1 MSFDLQP
8 TLEGKLIYLRPLKH
22 DDFDDLYKVGSDKFI
37 WEQHPAWNR
46 YKKNVFKK
54 FFRRAMASGGAFA
67 VIDKKNGA
75 IIGSSRFTMYDPEQS
90 SVEIGWTFLSRTY
103 WGGVYNGEMKRLMMR
118 HAFKYVDKV
127 ILLVGM
133 NNKRSQMAVK
143 KIGGQQ
149 QPGTTINGLG
159 VKSYRYEITH
169 EQAVSEDLI

>member
-8 TLEGKLIYLRPLKH
+8 TLTGTLLYLRPLKEE
-22 DDFDDLYKVGSDKFI
+22 DFEDLYKVGSDKLI

-67 VIDKKNGA
+67 VIDKKTGA
-75 IIGSSRFTMYDPEQS
+75 IIGSSRFTMYDPDQS

-118 HAFKYVDKV
+118 HAFNYVDKV

-143 KIGGQQ
+143 KIGGKQ
-149 QPGTTINGLG
+149 QPGTTVNGLG
-159 VKSYRYEITH
+159 VQSFKYEISRKR
-169 EQAVSEDLI
+169 AVKESLI